1 MRIGLTFDL
10 RPNVSAS
17 EQIPHDFFAERNSVE
32 EVEQLRSS
40 LASLGHE
47 VVSIGDPRQLV
58 RFLEHGTTVVD
69 LVFNISEG
77 TDGRSRKTHAPA
89 ILEVFGI
96 PYTFSD
102 PTTMTICQDK
112 SIAKLLWQGAGLPT
126 AAFEV
131 VHDRAS
137 VAAHGALLPEDA
149 CRFVKPLYGGVSK
162 GISDASITRTR
173 AQLEETALRLIQLYE
188 EPVLIEDYLAGREFS
203 VGITGTGAE
212 AAVLGSCEVVL
223 KGDSSN
229 VYGSIEK
236 KDSET
241 RVAFRRIPDT
251 RLSSSLGNLA
261 LRAYKVVGCRDAG
274 RVDIKLDARNEPN
287 LLELNPLAGLH
298 PTQSILPII
307 AARHGRSYQDLL
319 QTIIDSATGR
329 TAVAAPH

>member
-10 RPNVSAS
+10 RPSVSAS
-17 EQIPHDFFAERNSVE
+17 EQIPHDFFAERNTLE
-32 EVEQLRSS
+32 NVEQLRSS

-58 RFLEHGTTVVD
+58 HFLERGTAVVD

-137 VAAHGALLPEDA
+137 VAAHGALVSEDA

-173 AQLEETALRLIQLYE
+173 AELEETALRLIQLYE

-223 KGDSSN
+223 EGGSNKVFGSTEKAKGRTS
-229 VYGSIEK
+229 
-236 KDSET
+236 
-241 RVAFRRIPDT
+241 FRRILDPALT
-251 RLSSSLGNLA
+251 SPLGGLA
-261 LRAYKVVGCRDAG
+261 LRAYRAVGCRDAG
-274 RVDIKLDARNEPN
+274 RVDIKLDARMKAM
-287 LLELNPLAGLH
+287 LLEINPIPGLY
-298 PTQSILPII
+298 PTRSILPTI
-307 AARHGRSYQDLL
+307 AAQQGLSYPDLL
-319 QTIIDSATGR
+319 QTIIDSATRR
-329 TAVAAPH
+329 TALGASH